1 MIRCVW
7 RPGCHASVGGRWASF
22 SFLGR
27 SCQFVRLWQPDN
39 EKEMTL
45 QPPHKDWAKTC
56 SFSPDSVHLVSGGDD
71 RTLMVWNVES
81 CQLVRVSIGIGS
93 KPRFSQSHMDYSRRS
108 GRSPVMLDG
117 SPHVYGLPRSGES
130 TLSLALG
137 TRPFDSGARIV
148 HGPFTRFSPSFSRC
162 TSHPTSHGFR
172 CILTSW
178 KAHTPVVLCL
188 WICPPMARGLFLVP
202 STET

>member
-81 CQLVRVSIGIGS
+81 CQLVRVS
-93 KPRFSQSHMDYSRRS
+93 QSGLVPNHAFLSRTWTILADPDAHRSCWMDHRMSMD
-108 GRSPVMLDG
+108 SPEVG
-117 SPHVYGLPRSGES
+117 
-130 TLSLALG
+130 
-137 TRPFDSGARIV
+137 
-148 HGPFTRFSPSFSRC
+148 
-162 TSHPTSHGFR
+162 
-172 CILTSW
+172 
-178 KAHTPVVLCL
+178 KVLCL
-188 WICPPMARGLFLVP
+188 LLSGRDH
-202 STET
+202 STLEPG